1 MFLLGLDRAI
11 PPLSY
16 SQEECFRRIQATPA
30 WERLRPESLDL
41 LEKILLGNSGI
52 RKRHFAVEDV
62 NEILDFSA
70 QRLYHEFER
79 HAPALAADALG
90 RALKRAGQGLE
101 ARDLDALFVCTC
113 TGYLCPGVSSYV
125 AERLGMRDDVYL
137 QDLVGLG
144 CGAAIPALRAARD
157 FLTTKPDGL
166 AAVAA
171 VEVCSAAFYV
181 DDDPGVLVSMCLFGD
196 GASGSVWTGLPGNGS
211 GLRAES
217 FRALHWPKDR
227 EKIRFVNR
235 DGKLCNQ
242 LHRSVPVLAARAVE
256 SLFGQRDGTRPV
268 DAFIS
273 HGGGRDVLEALGRRI
288 AGFDFAES
296 LTVLREYGNLSSPSV
311 LFALQERLESGAS
324 DERLWLTSFGAGFA
338 CHACELTAC

>member
-1 MFLLGLDRAI
+1 MFLLGIDRAA
-11 PPLSY
+11 PPRFY

-30 WERLRPESLDL
+30 WGRLQRGSLEL
-41 LEKILLGNSGI
+41 LEKILMGNSGI

-62 NEILDFSA
+62 NEILDFPA

-79 HAPALAADALG
+79 HAPALAAEALG
-90 RALKRAGQGLE
+90 KALRRAGQGLE
-101 ARDLDALFVCTC
+101 ARDLDALFVSTC

-125 AERLGMRDDVYL
+125 AERLGMRENVYL

-157 FLTTKPDGL
+157 FLTTKPEGL
-166 AAVAA
+166 VAVAA

-196 GASGSVWTGLPGNGS
+196 GASGSVWRGRPGG
-211 GLRAES
+211 GARLRADG
-217 FRALHWPKDR
+217 FQTLHWPKER

-256 SLFGQRDGTRPV
+256 SLFRQREGERPV
-268 DAFIS
+268 DAVIS
-273 HGGGRDVLEALGRRI
+273 HGGGRDVLEALRRRMPE
-288 AGFDFAES
+288 FDFWES

-324 DERLWLTSFGAGFA
+324 TERLWLTSFGAGFS
-338 CHACELTAC
+338 CHACELTGC